1 MGLFGDLVGRVVM
14 KYEADTKQARDAVR
28 GLSAEQKKAA
38 KEQAEALDKQTE
50 KVKTWAGEWV
60 KAAAIIGGTLIVA
73 QNSIAKYRDETRL
86 AAGAAGVDINRLSE
100 AYDGLRTRT
109 ELMTLAQAGHQGA
122 WKLTTGQI
130 ELVVDGM
137 RALEAKGYDSQKVFE
152 RFTEIL
158 RKGKT
163 EGIDEFGIS
172 LKDTGDKATDLRQL
186 MRELGR
192 QVVDVG
198 GNFELAGDNIARS
211 MVTAQ
216 DAIGDVRIAV
226 GKLSQEAATAA
237 GQLGRNLAFAVGG
250 PLETAGNQELAVQ
263 QYQDAILARRFT
275 RGRSLRSGDGVVG
288 QLLQEGAYS
297 TAGVSDAEIA
307 RALADAQAIDA
318 FRRNLR
324 RLRTVDELDK
334 ALAKLPSDWKSV
346 DANLID
352 RVDRYRQE
360 IARKTIDEMATGMK
374 SALALASTKGGAK
387 PTPRRTGGRGGMRG
401 EAPTGGTFLDEA
413 IGYGRDFY
421 AFAMGE
427 AERAGEA
434 SRGRLGLDMIETQST
449 GRGILSMLGDDETR
463 AALADLQKT
472 FADLAAAAP
481 HGETWLATMFGPIDE
496 IDAYDEAFSTLGAT
510 VQGVS
515 NGMFKAWSEN
525 KSATMATLRELAAG
539 EIALEGQK
547 LWARGTSGI
556 LTGAFNLAIGNPAG
570 ASQIAAGSAML
581 AGAAAIGALARTIGG
596 SSSTPSTSA
605 PGGGRSAASGRGG
618 GASGERGGDRTV
630 IVMTSAVM
638 EASERQRERQTY
650 RALTRR
656 GTVYLPPGGR

>member
-60 KAAAIIGGTLIVA
+60 KGAAIIGGTLIVA
-73 QNSIAKYRDETRL
+73 QNSLAKYRDETRL

-198 GNFELAGDNIARS
+198 GNFDKAGDSAQRALVRMEDGLAR
-211 MVTAQ
+211 
-216 DAIGDVRIAV
+216 VRA
-226 GKLSQEAATAA
+226 AA
-237 GQLGRNLAFAVGG
+237 GKAVAAARPAAAAGTGLGRLVFGEL
-250 PLETAGNQELAVQ
+250 PTAGNNDLAVGAVRSSRCRCGRGNMSSGWKADAGAPRRIGPPLCRAVLV
-263 QYQDAILARRFT
+263 QD
-275 RGRSLRSGDGVVG
+275 V
-288 QLLQEGAYS
+288 
-297 TAGVSDAEIA
+297 
-307 RALADAQAIDA
+307 ADAQAIDA

>member
-60 KAAAIIGGTLIVA
+60 KGAAIIGGTLLVA
-73 QNSIAKYRDETRL
+73 QNSLAKYRDETRL

-198 GNFELAGDNIARS
+198 GNFDKAGDS
-211 MVTAQ
+211 AQ
-216 DAIGDVRIAV
+216 RALVRMEDGLTRVRA
-226 GKLSQEAATAA
+226 AA
-237 GQLGRNLAFAVGG
+237 GKAVSAVLDLASAAGTGLGRLVFGEL
-250 PLETAGNQELAVQ
+250 PTAGNNDLAVG
-263 QYQDAILARRFT
+263 QYALALQMRRGNMSSGWKADAGDLAGSGRLFAAPSGQD
-275 RGRSLRSGDGVVG
+275 V
-288 QLLQEGAYS
+288 
-297 TAGVSDAEIA
+297 
-307 RALADAQAIDA
+307 ADAQAIDA

-605 PGGGRSAASGRGG
+605 PGGGRSAAGGRGG
-618 GASGERGGDRTV
+618 DASGERGGDRTV

>member
-28 GLSAEQKKAA
+28 GLSNEQKKAA

-60 KAAAIIGGTLIVA
+60 KGAAIIGGTLA
-73 QNSIAKYRDETRL
+73 LAKNSWDKYRSETTL

-163 EGIDEFGIS
+163 EGIDDFGIS

-198 GNFELAGDNIARS
+198 GNFDRAGDAAVRGMAR
-211 MVTAQ
+211 AEN
-216 DAIGDVRIAV
+216 AITGVRV
-226 GKLSQEAATAA
+226 AA
-237 GQLGRNLAFAVGG
+237 GKAVDAVLDLASAAGTGLGRLVFGEL
-250 PLETAGNQELAVQ
+250 PTAGGNDLAPA
-263 QYQDAILARRFT
+263 QY
-275 RGRSLRSGDGVVG
+275 
-288 QLLQEGAYS
+288 
-297 TAGVSDAEIA
+297 A
-307 RALADAQAIDA
+307 RALQIARGGLTQQGRDFSFGYTNRVFANPSGQDVADAQAIDA

-387 PTPRRTGGRGGMRG
+387 PTPRRTGGRGGARG
-401 EAPTGGTFLDEA
+401 DIDTGGTFLDEA

-434 SRGRLGLDMIETQST
+434 SRGRLGLDTIEAQST

-481 HGETWLATMFGPIDE
+481 HGETWLATMFGPVDE

-515 NGMFKAWSEN
+515 SGMFKAWSEGG
-525 KSATMATLRELAAG
+525 KLTMATLRELAAG

-618 GASGERGGDRTV
+618 DPSGERGGDRTV

>member
-28 GLSAEQKKAA
+28 GLSNEQKKAA

-60 KAAAIIGGTLIVA
+60 KGAAIIGGTLMVA
-73 QNSIAKYRDETRL
+73 QNSLAKYRDETRL
-86 AAGAAGVDINRLSE
+86 AAGAAGVDIGRLSE

-192 QVVDVG
+192 QVADVG
-198 GNFELAGDNIARS
+198 GNFDRAGDDAQRALVRMEDGLAR
-211 MVTAQ
+211 
-216 DAIGDVRIAV
+216 VRTMA
-226 GKLSQEAATAA
+226 GEATSSILGYAAAA
-237 GQLGRNLAFAVGG
+237 GTGLGRLVFGELTVAGGNDLAPA
-250 PLETAGNQELAVQ
+250 
-263 QYQDAILARRFT
+263 QY
-275 RGRSLRSGDGVVG
+275 
-288 QLLQEGAYS
+288 
-297 TAGVSDAEIA
+297 A
-307 RALADAQAIDA
+307 RALQIARGGLTQQGRDFSFGYTNRVFVNPSDKDVADAKAIDA
-318 FRRNLR
+318 FRQNLR

>member
-60 KAAAIIGGTLIVA
+60 KGAAIIGGTLLVA
-73 QNSIAKYRDETRL
+73 QNSLAKYRDETRL

-198 GNFELAGDNIARS
+198 GNFDKAGDS
-211 MVTAQ
+211 AQ
-216 DAIGDVRIAV
+216 RALVKMEDGLTRVRA
-226 GKLSQEAATAA
+226 AA
-237 GQLGRNLAFAVGG
+237 GKAVSAVLDLASAAGTGLGRLVFGEL
-250 PLETAGNQELAVQ
+250 PTAGNNDLAVG
-263 QYQDAILARRFT
+263 QYALALQMRRGNMSSGWKADASDLAGSGRLFAAPSGQD
-275 RGRSLRSGDGVVG
+275 V
-288 QLLQEGAYS
+288 
-297 TAGVSDAEIA
+297 
-307 RALADAQAIDA
+307 ADAQAIDA

-387 PTPRRTGGRGGMRG
+387 PTPRRPGGRGGARG
-401 EAPTGGTFLDEA
+401 DIDTGGTFLDEA

-421 AFAMGE
+421 AFAMSE

-463 AALADLQKT
+463 ASLAKLQEEL
-472 FADLAAAAP
+472 AGAAAKSDAEF
-481 HGETWLATMFGPIDE
+481 GGKSWLEKMFGPVDQ
-496 IDAYDEAFSTLGAT
+496 IDAYDEAFIALGST

-515 NGMFKAWSEN
+515 SGMFKAWSEGG
-525 KSATMATLRELAAG
+525 KLTMATLRELAAG

-556 LTGAFNLAIGNPAG
+556 LTGAFNLAFGRPEGAG
-570 ASQIAAGSAML
+570 QIAAGSAML

-618 GASGERGGDRTV
+618 DPSGERGGDRTV